1 MTSEKEEKVVDTP
14 KKQTTTKKT
23 TEPESVYSAAELA
36 RNHKVLG
43 TSYEIVDV
51 ALKIAGK
58 ESATLKEAQ
67 KIVDEFKH
75 KEV

>member
-1 MTSEKEEKVVDTP
+1 M
-14 KKQTTTKKT
+14 TTKAEKAETAAKPAKT
-23 TEPESVYSAAELA
+23 AKEQESVYSAAELA

-51 ALKIAGK
+51 ALKLAGK
-58 ESATLKEAQ
+58 KTATLKEAQ
-67 KIVDEFKH
+67 KIVDEFKN